1 MKIIIVR
8 HGESMGDIEQRY
20 EGKSEFELS
29 LRGHL
34 QAECLSKW
42 LAETQS
48 ITTIITSPLRRA
60 VQTAEYI
67 SNTTKAPIIFE
78 ELLSEID
85 LGYVTGLPKE
95 EGDRLYPVPDGGF
108 KHDTNR
114 GVIGESELELR
125 IRCNKFLE
133 ILVETQPMEA
143 RLCIISHGHFISTLH
158 QCFTN
163 QPPQIAKGYTTGD
176 TGVHLWDLRK

>member
-29 LRGHL
+29 LIGHL

-48 ITTIITSPLRRA
+48 ITTIITSPLKRA

-78 ELLSEID
+78 ELLSEI
-85 LGYVTGLPKE
+85 VTRAL
-95 EGDRLYPVPDGGF
+95 
-108 KHDTNR
+108 T
-114 GVIGESELELR
+114 
-125 IRCNKFLE
+125 
-133 ILVETQPMEA
+133 
-143 RLCIISHGHFISTLH
+143 
-158 QCFTN
+158 
-163 QPPQIAKGYTTGD
+163 
-176 TGVHLWDLRK
+176 